1 MTNLMYYDGSVN
13 KIGRKGPPLDLNKYN
28 ECFYLA
34 LNIDKG
40 IEIEALEYNS
50 IPEWDSIGHMALIS
64 QIEDSFNISLD
75 TNEVIDFTSYQVGIE
90 TLKKHK
96 IVFVS

>member
-1 MTNLMYYDGSVN
+1 VGLS
-13 KIGRKGPPLDLNKYN
+13 IGKGKLILVQDKYN

-34 LNIDKG
+34 LNLDKG
-40 IEIEALEYNS
+40 TKIDSLEYNS

-75 TNEVIDFTSYQVGIE
+75 TNEVIDFTSYQVGLE
-90 TLKKHK
+90 TLKKHN
-96 IVFVS
+96 ISIIG